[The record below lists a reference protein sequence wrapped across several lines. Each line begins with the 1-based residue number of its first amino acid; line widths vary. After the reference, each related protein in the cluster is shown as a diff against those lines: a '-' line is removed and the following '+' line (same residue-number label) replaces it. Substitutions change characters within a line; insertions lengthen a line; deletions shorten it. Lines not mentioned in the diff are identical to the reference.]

1 MKFTNPLEYNKLY
14 QSKFEYYKNVWLY
27 TVIISAVASTTYWIS
42 DCQLFGRIAYE
53 TIVPRFSIFIP
64 LASFLLFRDRLNDY
78 RKAIPISYLI
88 LHAIMWCTIWAIYYL
103 PIKQHANEGF
113 IIMHLMFLGLGF
125 AAPRTWSIFFHSLLI
140 FDIIISYPINHYES
154 IDLMMTLGIPA
165 LVAIEVLMWIIENTY
180 KEQYEI
186 REQLNN
192 LAKYDQLTKAYNRN
206 KLIDVC
212 KDSSSELKFSGAY
225 ALLMDI
231 DHFKNVNDT
240 YGHDV
245 GDLILMDLVKIVKSS
260 LRDTDYLIRWG
271 GEEFLVILVKYDEVA
286 VLNTAQKIRK
296 AVENNDKSKCK
307 FTISIGAARYKG
319 GDYHDLVKSA
329 DIALYKA
336 KNTGRNKVVLF
347 RDDMV
352 K

>member
-140 FDIIISYPINHYES
+140 FDIIS
-154 IDLMMTLGIPA
+154 
-165 LVAIEVLMWIIENTY
+165 
-180 KEQYEI
+180 
-186 REQLNN
+186 
-192 LAKYDQLTKAYNRN
+192 N
-206 KLIDVC
+206 K
-212 KDSSSELKFSGAY
+212 
-225 ALLMDI
+225 
-231 DHFKNVNDT
+231 
-240 YGHDV
+240 
-245 GDLILMDLVKIVKSS
+245 S
-260 LRDTDYLIRWG
+260 L
-271 GEEFLVILVKYDEVA
+271 
-286 VLNTAQKIRK
+286 
-296 AVENNDKSKCK
+296 
-307 FTISIGAARYKG
+307 
-319 GDYHDLVKSA
+319 
-329 DIALYKA
+329 
-336 KNTGRNKVVLF
+336 
-347 RDDMV
+347 
-352 K
+352 